1 MTEDSSHWMNDDERE
16 KLDKRISDLMNER
29 RMSKGE
35 KEIRLTSKELS
46 AIDELAKELATER
59 TQKTTGART
68 YTIHMNGG
76 TPVSFE
82 VVHVRS
88 VKRQLN

>member
-1 MTEDSSHWMNDDERE
+1 MPENGSGWISQEERE
-16 KLDKRISDLMNER
+16 MIDRRINRLLNER
-29 RMSKGE
+29 RALTGE

-46 AIDELAKELATER
+46 VIDEMGQELASER
-59 TQKTTGART
+59 VRKTTGART
-68 YTIHMNGG
+68 YKIHMNGG

-82 VVHVRS
+82 VVHEKS

>member
-1 MTEDSSHWMNDDERE
+1 MPENGSGWISQEERE
-16 KLDKRISDLMNER
+16 TIDRRINRLLNER
-29 RMSKGE
+29 RALTGG

-46 AIDELAKELATER
+46 AIDEMGQELASER
-59 TQKTTGART
+59 VRKTTGART
-68 YTIHMNGG
+68 YKIHMNGG

-82 VVHVRS
+82 VVHEKS

>member
-1 MTEDSSHWMNDDERE
+1 MTEDSPNLMNDDELE
-16 KLDKRISDLMNER
+16 MLDKRISDLMNER
-29 RMSKGE
+29 RMSRGE
-35 KEIRLTSKELS
+35 KGIRLTSKELS
-46 AIDELAKELATER
+46 AIDEIAKELAIER

-68 YTIHMNGG
+68 YKIHMNGG